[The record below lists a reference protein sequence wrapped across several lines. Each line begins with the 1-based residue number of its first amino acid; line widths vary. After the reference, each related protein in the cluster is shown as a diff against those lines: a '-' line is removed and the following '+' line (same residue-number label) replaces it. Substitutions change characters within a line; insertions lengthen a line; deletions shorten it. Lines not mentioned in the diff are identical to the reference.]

1 MILNYGVQPSSQNT
15 TIITLKRNN
24 NQYRIPLNT
33 LFDNS
38 SPSIVIQ
45 DKDQVEIEEI
55 NQNTLSSE
63 LVVGSRGYILI
74 PSLGSFKA
82 ENMTLSDLRDD
93 ISRELLKKGL
103 IPTFQIE
110 VTDFRS
116 RKFFLISEN
125 FGNKVIP
132 LGSSK
137 LNIRDAILNNI
148 SSNSSYYNSKS
159 LTLVELGRN
168 GDLYRITLQ
177 ELLSETAPKVFIK
190 DGDMLGHRSVLSE
203 EPVNLSVVALEE
215 VRVCFI
221 PKLDVVKS
229 IHANKYFSKS
239 MFKLVC
245 HELKDAHSKLTNM
258 AQKTVRE
265 RLADTL
271 LFLDETF
278 GEDAQGYLNIRLS
291 REEIANAIGTSTES
305 AIRSLSEMNKEQ
317 LVSLF
322 GKKIKL
328 LKKKRLKTIGLRF

>member
-1 MILNYGVQPSSQNT
+1 VELEELSHHKNEMCFKRGDVIFREGSILNGVFCV
-15 TIITLKRNN
+15 KRGKCKLTKLSPNGK
-24 NQYRIPLNT
+24 NQ
-33 LFDNS
+33 
-38 SPSIVIQ
+38 IV
-45 DKDQVEIEEI
+45 K
-55 NQNTLSSE
+55 
-63 LVVGSRGYILI
+63 
-74 PSLGSFKA
+74 
-82 ENMTLSDLRDD
+82 
-93 ISRELLKKGL
+93 
-103 IPTFQIE
+103 
-110 VTDFRS
+110 
-116 RKFFLISEN
+116 
-125 FGNKVIP
+125 
-132 LGSSK
+132 
-137 LNIRDAILNNI
+137 
-148 SSNSSYYNSKS
+148 
-159 LTLVELGRN
+159 
-168 GDLYRITLQ
+168 
-177 ELLSETAPKVFIK
+177 FIK

-221 PKLDVVKS
+221 PKSDVVKS
-229 IHANKYFSKS
+229 IHANKHFSKS
-239 MFKLVC
+239 MFKLIC
-245 HELKDAHSKLTNM
+245 HELKDVHSKLTNM

>member
-1 MILNYGVQPSSQNT
+1 MGSC
-15 TIITLKRNN
+15 KKC
-24 NQYRIPLNT
+24 
-33 LFDNS
+33 
-38 SPSIVIQ
+38 IVKEFTAFQ
-45 DKDQVEIEEI
+45 
-55 NQNTLSSE
+55 TLSSE
-63 LVVGSRGYILI
+63 ELEEVSHHKNEMRFKRGDVIFREGSLLNGVFCVKQGKCKLT
-74 PSLGSFKA
+74 K
-82 ENMTLSDLRDD
+82 LSPNGKD
-93 ISRELLKKGL
+93 
-103 IPTFQIE
+103 QI
-110 VTDFRS
+110 V
-116 RKFFLISEN
+116 K
-125 FGNKVIP
+125 
-132 LGSSK
+132 
-137 LNIRDAILNNI
+137 
-148 SSNSSYYNSKS
+148 
-159 LTLVELGRN
+159 
-168 GDLYRITLQ
+168 
-177 ELLSETAPKVFIK
+177 FIK

-221 PKLDVVKS
+221 PKSDVVKS

-239 MFKLVC
+239 MFKVVC

-291 REEIANAIGTSTES
+291 REEISNAIGTSTES

>member
-1 MILNYGVQPSSQNT
+1 MGSC
-15 TIITLKRNN
+15 KKC
-24 NQYRIPLNT
+24 
-33 LFDNS
+33 
-38 SPSIVIQ
+38 IVKEFTAFQ
-45 DKDQVEIEEI
+45 
-55 NQNTLSSE
+55 TLSSVE
-63 LVVGSRGYILI
+63 LEEVSHHKNEMCFKRGDVIFREGS
-74 PSLGSFKA
+74 
-82 ENMTLSDLRDD
+82 
-93 ISRELLKKGL
+93 
-103 IPTFQIE
+103 
-110 VTDFRS
+110 
-116 RKFFLISEN
+116 
-125 FGNKVIP
+125 
-132 LGSSK
+132 
-137 LNIRDAILNNI
+137 ILNGVFCV
-148 SSNSSYYNSKS
+148 KRGKCK
-159 LTLVELGRN
+159 LTKLSPN
-168 GDLYRITLQ
+168 GKNQIV
-177 ELLSETAPKVFIK
+177 KFIK

-229 IHANKYFSKS
+229 IHANKHFSKS
-239 MFKLVC
+239 MFKLIC
-245 HELKDAHSKLTNM
+245 HELKDVHSKLTNM

>member
-1 MILNYGVQPSSQNT
+1 MGSC
-15 TIITLKRNN
+15 KKC
-24 NQYRIPLNT
+24 
-33 LFDNS
+33 
-38 SPSIVIQ
+38 IVKEFTAFQ
-45 DKDQVEIEEI
+45 
-55 NQNTLSSE
+55 TLSSE
-63 LVVGSRGYILI
+63 ELEEVSHHKNEMRFKRGDVIFREGS
-74 PSLGSFKA
+74 
-82 ENMTLSDLRDD
+82 
-93 ISRELLKKGL
+93 
-103 IPTFQIE
+103 
-110 VTDFRS
+110 
-116 RKFFLISEN
+116 
-125 FGNKVIP
+125 
-132 LGSSK
+132 
-137 LNIRDAILNNI
+137 ILNGVFCV
-148 SSNSSYYNSKS
+148 KQGKCK
-159 LTLVELGRN
+159 LTKLSPN
-168 GDLYRITLQ
+168 GKNQIV
-177 ELLSETAPKVFIK
+177 KFIK

-221 PKLDVVKS
+221 PKSDVVKS
-229 IHANKYFSKS
+229 IHANKHFSKS
-239 MFKLVC
+239 MFKLIC